1 MSSLNTNTVITN
13 KVYEK
18 TIKIFAKKNDISN
31 LPSTITINVNS
42 SIKLTMHVDI
52 TTSKPFYYIPIS
64 DVINY
69 FKKAGTINETNVL
82 FYKYYSSGSSSNSF
96 TIVTNLNE
104 LLERITGSNYQ
115 LFFIKK

>member
-18 TIKIFAKKNDISN
+18 TIKIFAKKDDISS

-42 SIKLTMHVDI
+42 IELTMHVDK

-69 FKKAGTINETNVL
+69 FKNAGTIETNKNDL
-82 FYKYYSSGSSSNSF
+82 FYKY
-96 TIVTNLNE
+96 
-104 LLERITGSNYQ
+104 
-115 LFFIKK
+115 

>member
-18 TIKIFAKKNDISN
+18 TIKIFAKKNDISS

-42 SIKLTMHVDI
+42 IELTMHVDK

-69 FKKAGTINETNVL
+69 FKNAVTINETNKNVL
-82 FYKYYSSGSSSNSF
+82 FYKQFKTREEY
-96 TIVTNLNE
+96 I
-104 LLERITGSNYQ
+104 
-115 LFFIKK
+115 